1 MGVSHLVQST
11 RAGATYG
18 LAMIAIVILANA
30 VKFPAFRFGPH
41 YAAATG
47 HSLLEGYRRQGRWT
61 LCVFTLLTLATMFT
75 ITSVVTVVTA
85 GVAIAVFGLEA
96 PLAATVGATNAPLAV
111 SAFLIGASAILLSL
125 GGYKWLDRFMK
136 LVIPLLIVST
146 FAATALA
153 LGRIEWSFGAF
164 IPTGIVQ
171 DPKAVLF
178 MVALIGWMPS
188 AIDISVWSS
197 LWTVARARQQHAS
210 RNLSAALAD
219 FDAGYIATLVLALA
233 FVLMGTGLMFDSGIS
248 FENNAAL
255 FAAQVVNLYA
265 TTLGEWCRPL
275 VGGTAFLVML
285 STTVTVIDAF
295 PRVLAALLEQ
305 LRAAFTHQESDTANP
320 TPGEGTR
327 MAYRIS
333 FAILAAGS
341 LSILAWGMS
350 NFTALVDMAT
360 TLSFVTAPVLSFF
373 NHRAVFGLGMP
384 ADLRP
389 GRTMHI
395 WSIVGII
402 LQSAFAVY
410 FFWIKF
416 APPL

>member
-1 MGVSHLVQST
+1 
-11 RAGATYG
+11 
-18 LAMIAIVILANA
+18 
-30 VKFPAFRFGPH
+30 
-41 YAAATG
+41 
-47 HSLLEGYRRQGRWT
+47 
-61 LCVFTLLTLATMFT
+61 
-75 ITSVVTVVTA
+75 
-85 GVAIAVFGLEA
+85 
-96 PLAATVGATNAPLAV
+96 
-111 SAFLIGASAILLSL
+111 LIGASAILLSL

-136 LVIPLLIVST
+136 LVMPLLTVST

-153 LGRIEWSFGAF
+153 LGRIEWSFGAL

-178 MVALIGWMPS
+178 IVALIGWMPS

-197 LWTVARARQQHAS
+197 LWTVARARQQHAA

-219 FDAGYIATLVLALA
+219 FDAGYIATLLLALA
-233 FVLMGTGLMFDSGIS
+233 FVLMGTGLMFGSGIA

-255 FAAQVVNLYA
+255 FATQVVNLYA

-305 LRAAFTHQESDTANP
+305 LRAAFTHQGPGAATP

-360 TLSFVTAPVLSFF
+360 TLSFITAPVLSFF
-373 NHRAVFGLGMP
+373 NHRAVFGQSMP